1 LKRADFVAGEADEL
15 FGARP
20 QACRSLEEAI
30 SGIPELELVV
40 QTSVNGTFIRKLN
53 APTTR
58 SIRSN

>member
-1 LKRADFVAGEADEL
+1 MRDFVCITGAAGG
-15 FGARP
+15 FGKAMAAEC
-20 QACRSLEEAI
+20 ACR
-30 SGIPELELVV
+30 GWDLVLTDV